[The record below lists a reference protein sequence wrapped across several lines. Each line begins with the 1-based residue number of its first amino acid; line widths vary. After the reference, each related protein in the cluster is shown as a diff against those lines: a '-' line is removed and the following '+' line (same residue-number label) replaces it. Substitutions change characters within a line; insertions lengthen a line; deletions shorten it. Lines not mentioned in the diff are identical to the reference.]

1 MLGGFKLMTGVLICT
16 HGNSATELLKSAEM
30 ICGKQDNCQTVK
42 FEMGEDLDKLLNDLD
57 QKIGLLSGSIICLT
71 DLKGGT
77 PFNMLIKL
85 IEKYPSMEIVTGVN
99 IPMLLELFI
108 NREQVSS
115 SNLVKMIVEAGKIGI
130 YQYCKDALF
139 AEDEEF

>member
-1 MLGGFKLMTGVLICT
+1 MTGVLICT

-42 FEMGEDLDKLLNDLD
+42 FEMGEELDELLNDLD
-57 QKIGLLSGSIICLT
+57 QKIGLLSNSIICLT

-85 IEKYPSMEIVTGVN
+85 VEKYPNMEIITGVN

-108 NREQVSS
+108 NRSQVSS
-115 SNLVKMIVEAGKIGI
+115 SKLIDMIVEAGKTGI
-130 YQYCKDALF
+130 YRYCKDSSLV
-139 AEDEEF
+139 EDEEF